1 MSTFVLS
8 AGGTAGHLYPAQALA
23 GELIR
28 RGEKIVVMTDARF
41 KNYDAAFPGAVIE
54 TVPSAA
60 FSDRSFI
67 RLLTAPFEIMSGI
80 VMSLI
85 KLSRIRPAAVVGF
98 GGYPSVPVMLAAIF
112 SRIPTAILSPDALL
126 GRANRLVMNQVNLI
140 AANLPLVRFL
150 PKDVSRVH
158 YTGNPM
164 RPEVVALAGA
174 TYESPADN
182 GPLRLLVFGGSQ
194 GARVFSE
201 VVPPAIAMLS
211 TDLRSRLEIVQQCR
225 SEDLEA
231 VKAAYV
237 ASGVSVELAAFFSN
251 LPVRMAAAHLV
262 IARSGA
268 GTVSEL
274 AVIGRP
280 AILVPL
286 PHALDDNQTPNA
298 DALVKAGGGWRIR
311 QSELT
316 PKKLAEM
323 LTTAFS
329 TPGDLAKRA
338 AAARTIAKPD
348 GTSRVADAIQSLAR
362 AA

>member
-1 MSTFVLS
+1 VLC

-23 GELIR
+23 GELSR
-28 RGEKIVVMTDARF
+28 RGEKIVVMTDSRF
-41 KNYDAAFPGAVIE
+41 KDYATAFPDAAIE

-60 FSDRSFI
+60 FSDRSVFG
-67 RLLTAPFEIMSGI
+67 LVAAPFEIAGGI

-85 KLSRIRPAAVVGF
+85 KLSRIGPAAVIGF
-98 GGYPSVPVMLAAIF
+98 GGYPSVPVMLAAIVT
-112 SRIPTAILSPDALL
+112 RIPTAILTPDALL
-126 GRANRLVMNQVNLI
+126 GRANRLVMNHVNLI
-140 AANLPLVRFL
+140 AANFPLVRFV
-150 PKDVSRVH
+150 PKDKSRVV

-164 RPEVVALAGA
+164 RPEVLALAGA
-174 TYESPADN
+174 PYDTPVAN

-194 GARVFSE
+194 GARAFSE
-201 VVPPAIAMLS
+201 IVPPAIAMLS
-211 TDLRSRLEIVQQCR
+211 IDLRARLEVVQQCR
-225 SEDLEA
+225 PEDLEA
-231 VKAAYV
+231 VNAAYV
-237 ASGVSVELAAFFSN
+237 AAGVKAELAAFFTD
-251 LPVRMAAAHLV
+251 LPVRMAWAHLV
-262 IARSGA
+262 IARAGA

-298 DALVKAGGGWRIR
+298 DALANAGGGWRVR

-323 LTTAFS
+323 LTEAFAS
-329 TPGDLAKRA
+329 PADLAGRA
-338 AAARTIAKPD
+338 AAARTIAKTE
-348 GTSRVADAIQSLAR
+348 GTARVADAVQSLAR